1 MSPPDEPPFATQDQW
16 DERYRSASAIWS
28 GRPNPHLVAEAT
40 DLAPGTALDAGSG
53 EGADAIWL
61 AQRGW
66 RVTGVDISPVALE
79 RAAAHAAEAGRAV
92 AERITWRHTD
102 LTGGDPDPALGAFDL
117 VSVHFLHLPADELD
131 ALHRRLAAAVAPGGT
146 LLVVG
151 HHPSDIDTGVR
162 RPRHP
167 GMLFTPERVAEEL
180 APGAWDVVTADVRGR
195 EAPAP
200 DGGPPVT
207 VHDSVLRAVR
217 RPAANGQ

>member
-1 MSPPDEPPFATQDQW
+1 MSPPDEAPFATQEQW
-16 DERYRSASAIWS
+16 DERYRSASRIWS

-61 AQRGW
+61 AGRRW

-79 RAAAHAAEAGRAV
+79 RAAAHAAEAGPAV
-92 AERITWRHTD
+92 AERITWRHAD
-102 LTGGDPDPALGAFDL
+102 LTGGEPDPALGAFDL
-117 VSVHFLHLPADELD
+117 VSAHFLHLPADELD
-131 ALHRRLAAAVAPGGT
+131 ALHRRLAAAVALGGT

-167 GMLFTPERVAEEL
+167 GMLFTPERVAEAL
-180 APGAWDVVTADVRGR
+180 APGAWDVVVADVRGR
-195 EAPAP
+195 ESPGP

-217 RPAANGQ
+217 RPTARGQ